1 MPGPAPSLP
10 EREEIS
16 YALIQNP
23 DTPWATIATRINRHP
38 TTIAREIRRNG
49 GRNHYRAGLADRR
62 ALRPAHRPRPRRLQ
76 TCGPLR
82 TRITNELT
90 TGRSPVA
97 IWADLTAEGTKQA
110 PCVETIYTTVYSG
123 VLDVKAVDCLRMRRP
138 RRRNRQTRHH
148 NRRPALPNINN
159 RPANVGDRTELGHW
173 EADQIIGAHN
183 RSSML
188 SLTERVTR
196 YSILVTMPE
205 GYTAQ
210 AMVGGLVDGLDR
222 IPGHL
227 LRSVTFDQG
236 PEWANWETIAATYS
250 IDYWFCEPH
259 SPWQRGQIE
268 NINHQWRW
276 WFPRGTDLGGVDPGY
291 ADHVADIINGQR
303 RRKLNYQSPAAL
315 YAAATNVH

>member
-10 EREEIS
+10 ERQEIS

-62 ALRPAHRPRPRRLQ
+62 ALRSAHRPRPRRLQ
-76 TCGPLR
+76 TLGPLR
-82 TRITNELT
+82 TRITNELSL
-90 TGRSPVA
+90 GRSPVA

-110 PCVETIYTTVYSG
+110 PCVETIYTTVYAG
-123 VLDVKAVDCLRMRRP
+123 VFDVKAVDCLRMRRP

-196 YSILVTMPE
+196 YSILVTTRPRQWSAASWTASTASRGICCDRSPLATDPSGRTGKPSPLPTASIAGFVNPIRRGNAARSKTSTVNGGGGSHAARTLAGLILAMPITSPTSST
-205 GYTAQ
+205 GNA
-210 AMVGGLVDGLDR
+210 D
-222 IPGHL
+222 
-227 LRSVTFDQG
+227 
-236 PEWANWETIAATYS
+236 ANSTT
-250 IDYWFCEPH
+250 
-259 SPWQRGQIE
+259 
-268 NINHQWRW
+268 NHPLPSMLQ
-276 WFPRGTDLGGVDPGY
+276 PQTCTD
-291 ADHVADIINGQR
+291 H
-303 RRKLNYQSPAAL
+303 
-315 YAAATNVH
+315 